1 MTSIF
6 ALLAAAA
13 GQGGAGPVDS
23 VEITVYNQNF
33 GLVKEIR
40 QVNLKQGVA
49 VLAIEDVAATID
61 PSTVHFKSLDDP
73 QGVEVLEQ
81 NFRFD
86 LLGPNSILEKSV
98 GKKVRLHR
106 TLPDGK
112 KEVLEGT
119 LLTPPSQG
127 TVIRTSDGRFVLSPA
142 GEVEVMELPEGLIA
156 KPTLF
161 WEVRSAKSGTHR
173 AELSYIANDI
183 SWIADYV
190 ATLDAKDERLDL
202 GGWVTLTNRT
212 GVTYKDAKLKLVA
225 GDVRRAQ
232 PEMAKSGMMRGAGP
246 AAELGLGGFAESQL
260 FEYHLYTLGRPTTIA
275 NKEIK
280 QVSLLNAADV
290 PATKKLIYE
299 GQGFYW
305 RSYGPNY
312 RPGDGVDTDPNQKV
326 HVVVEIVNSEKNRLG
341 MPLPKGRVRVYK
353 QDVEGQLQFVGE
365 DTIDHTPRDEKI
377 KLYIGDAFDV
387 VCTRTRTDFRRIS
400 TDVIEQSFEINA
412 RNRKK
417 DEAVTLT
424 IAEHPSGDWEVLEKS
439 HDFTKVD
446 ARTIHFV
453 VEIPAGQEL
462 KVSYRVRSKF

>member
-1 MTSIF
+1 MSDLGPIWRWLLLVSVSICAASGLVYELALVSLSTSLNGGGIVETSLIVAGYVAALGLG
-6 ALLAAAA
+6 ALLVKPFLNWPAQTFL
-13 GQGGAGPVDS
+13 GVETLLGLIGGCSA
-23 VEITVYNQNF
+23 
-33 GLVKEIR
+33 LV
-40 QVNLKQGVA
+40 LYFTF
-49 VLAIEDVAATID
+49 ATIGQ
-61 PSTVHFKSLDDP
+61 SLW
-73 QGVEVLEQ
+73 
-81 NFRFD
+81 
-86 LLGPNSILEKSV
+86 ILVIATAAIGILV
-98 GKKVRLHR
+98 G
-106 TLPDGK
+106 
-112 KEVLEGT
+112 
-119 LLTPPSQG
+119 
-127 TVIRTSDGRFVLSPA
+127 A
-142 GEVEVMELPEGLIA
+142 ELPLLMTMIQQGRLADA
-156 KPTLF
+156 KTTGSL
-161 WEVRSAKSGTHR
+161 
-173 AELSYIANDI
+173 
-183 SWIADYV
+183 V
-190 ATLDAKDERLDL
+190 ATLNAADYLGALL
-202 GGWVTLTNRT
+202 GGLAWPFVL
-212 GVTYKDAKLKLVA
+212 LPWL
-225 GDVRRAQ
+225 
-232 PEMAKSGMMRGAGP
+232 GMMRGAGP

-299 GQGFYW
+299 GQGFHW

-424 IAEHPSGDWEVLEKS
+424 IAEHPWGDWEVLEKS